1 MNAAVSGGGQSSG
14 PPRSTKSD
22 NEKQKEKNDR
32 YVCLFVY
39 LFDLGL
45 RRLKQ
50 RATNTYCFMNEFEL
64 VRIPLSLVVKISD
77 ECGSE

>member
-1 MNAAVSGGGQSSG
+1 MLVKLVKLVMNAAVSGGGQSSG
-14 PPRSTKSD
+14 PPRSTKAD

-39 LFDLGL
+39 LFDLEL

-50 RATNTYCFMNEFEL
+50 KATLHLRFNE
-64 VRIPLSLVVKISD
+64 
-77 ECGSE
+77 